1 MLKLNNIEV
10 FFVKVIQVLRGV
22 SMDVEDGKIVALLGA
37 NGAGKSTT
45 AKAITGMLS
54 SEEGEI
60 TSGSIEFKGKRVD
73 RMSSEKIVGKMGI
86 VMVWEGRR
94 VLEHLDVE
102 ENLMLGGYAVPYAY
116 WKKKKEQ
123 LDLVYNYFPSLRH
136 IRHRTAGYLS
146 GGEQQ
151 MVVVGSALMARPQV
165 LILDEP
171 SMGLA
176 PLVVKDTYEI
186 ITKINSEQKTT
197 TLLVEQNAN
206 MALSVADHG
215 YVMEN
220 GKIVLDGPADKLS
233 ANEDIKEFYLGLSQI
248 GQRKSFREVKHYRRR
263 KRWL

>member
-123 LDLVYNYFPSLRH
+123 LDLVYNYFPGLRQ
-136 IRHRTAGYLS
+136 IRHRTAG
-146 GGEQQ
+146 
-151 MVVVGSALMARPQV
+151 
-165 LILDEP
+165 
-171 SMGLA
+171 
-176 PLVVKDTYEI
+176 
-186 ITKINSEQKTT
+186 
-197 TLLVEQNAN
+197 
-206 MALSVADHG
+206 
-215 YVMEN
+215 
-220 GKIVLDGPADKLS
+220 
-233 ANEDIKEFYLGLSQI
+233 
-248 GQRKSFREVKHYRRR
+248 
-263 KRWL
+263 

>member
-54 SEEGEI
+54 TEEGEI
-60 TSGSIEFKGKRVD
+60 TSGSIEYEGKRID
-73 RMSSEKIVGKMGI
+73 RMGSEKIVGNLGI

-116 WKKKKEQ
+116 WKKRKEQ
-123 LDLVYNYFPSLRH
+123 LDLVYNYFPGLKQ

-151 MVVVGSALMARPQV
+151 MVVVGSALMARPRV

-186 ITKINSEQKTT
+186 ITKINTEQKNAV
-197 TLLVEQNAN
+197 LLVEQNAN
-206 MALSVADHG
+206 MALSVADYG

-220 GKIVLDGPADKLS
+220 GKVVLDGPAEKLS

-248 GQRKSFREVKHYRRR
+248 GQRKSYRDVKHYRRR